1 MTTTPRKAAP
11 SKRVPANAP
20 KPQDHK
26 PKKSAEARKAEAD
39 GYATIELQC
48 GVTLRIPLGDNM
60 PLAVIEILDSP
71 APKCE
76 DEDEQKAAD
85 RRREMSVA
93 KALLGPDQWEIFV
106 AAQPTVRDYVELGEK
121 IGALTGN

>member
-1 MTTTPRKAAP
+1 MTTP
-11 SKRVPANAP
+11 SKRVPATAP
-20 KPQDHK
+20 KPQDRK

-39 GYATIELQC
+39 GYATIKLQC

-71 APKCE
+71 VPQHE

-93 KALLGPDQWEIFV
+93 KALLGPEQWEVFV